1 MNKEFLH
8 AIHWAMPSNS
18 IYLWLYAAIILIL
31 VYKLYRLSMLVQL
44 LKRAP
49 HGYRFLHNISYSR
62 IYLKGF
68 LWAVAVFIIF
78 LTLLHPGW
86 GKKEQIVTQEG
97 RDLFI
102 ALDISASMLAQDVT
116 PNRLTAA
123 KNKIKA
129 LVSGLKSERVGLIL
143 FAGSSFIQCPL
154 TRDKNAFNMYLDQV
168 DADTISSGTTAIEKP
183 IQEAI
188 QAFKES
194 GTQKNKLLVIFTD
207 GEDFSANLSAL
218 KQEAQKEGLT
228 IFTIGIGT
236 EQGAPIPLFDPHGKP
251 VGHLK
256 DKKDTVVI
264 TRLNQALLQQVAQS
278 VGGLYIHAQTTDND
292 LTALI
297 TLIEQKEK
305 EKNEDKKFDNIPEQY
320 PWFLLVSFILLAVE
334 WLL

>member
-1 MNKEFLH
+1 MNKELLH

-18 IYLWLYAAIILIL
+18 IYLWLYAVMILIL
-31 VYKLYRLSMLVQL
+31 IYKLYRLSMLIQL
-44 LKRAP
+44 LKKSP
-49 HGYRFLHNISYSR
+49 QGHTFLRRISYAR
-62 IYLKGF
+62 VYCKGF
-68 LWAVAVFIIF
+68 LWAAATLGIF
-78 LTLLHPGW
+78 LTLMHPGW

-102 ALDISASMLAQDVT
+102 ALDISASMLAQDVP

-129 LVSGLKSERVGLIL
+129 LVSRLKSERVGLIL
-143 FAGSSFIQCPL
+143 FAGSSFMQCPL
-154 TRDKNAFNMYLDQV
+154 TRDKNAFIMYLDQV
-168 DADTISSGTTAIEKP
+168 DADTISSGTTALEKP

-207 GEDFSANLSAL
+207 GEDFSTNLTAL
-218 KQEAQKEGLT
+218 KQEAQQEGLT

-236 EQGAPIPLFDPHGKP
+236 EQGAPIPLFDPTGKLI
-251 VGHLK
+251 GHLK

-264 TRLNQALLQQVAQS
+264 TRLNQALLQHVAQS
-278 VGGLYIHAQTTDND
+278 VGGMYIHAQTTDND

-297 TLIEQKEK
+297 KLIEQKEK

-320 PWFLLVSFILLAVE
+320 PWFLLVSFMLLAVE